1 MTGLLSLVRRTTP
14 SSFAYIAEKMGSS
27 LSDKVIHDGEI
38 IYSFISNLMCEI
50 QFSIFRSIT
59 HADG

>member
-27 LSDKVIHDGEI
+27 LSDKVIHDREI
-38 IYSFISNLMCEI
+38 IYSFLS
-50 QFSIFRSIT
+50 T
-59 HADG
+59 